1 MKIQEMTPQ
10 QVFLE
15 WCNNFGTI
23 SRMAEY
29 YNLHPQN
36 LGNLIREGRK
46 ENDKQAYIKAYHEG
60 NHALKNN
67 IERNCKT

>member
-29 YNLHPQN
+29 YNLPPQN
-36 LGNLIREGRK
+36 LGNLIREG
-46 ENDKQAYIKAYHEG
+46 
-60 NHALKNN
+60 
-67 IERNCKT
+67 